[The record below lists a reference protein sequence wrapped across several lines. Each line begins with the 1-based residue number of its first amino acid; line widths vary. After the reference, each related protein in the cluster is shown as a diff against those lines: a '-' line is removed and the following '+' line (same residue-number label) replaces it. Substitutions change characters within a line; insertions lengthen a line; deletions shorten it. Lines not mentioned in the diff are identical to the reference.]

1 MSYESDLANEIPM
14 FIDHPLLERL
24 VHLHAIGKYPEM
36 EQAIRD
42 SEAAVLQVIV
52 QNLNMCECCDE
63 HKQRKPR
70 SYAPMPEYQSICSE
84 PKACKCMCRH
94 MARNICREYQDVD
107 AADKTE
113 G

>member
-1 MSYESDLANEIPM
+1 MSYEPDLTKEIPM

-24 VHLHAIGKYPEM
+24 IHLHKEGSFQEM
-36 EQAIRD
+36 EDVIRE
-42 SEAAVLQVIV
+42 SEAALLQVIV
-52 QNLNMCECCDE
+52 QNLNQCECCDQ
-63 HKQRKPR
+63 HKQRKPEN
-70 SYAPMPEYQSICSE
+70 YAPLPEYPPMYSE